1 MARGAAIRVRGVGI
15 DRVRRDMIALA
26 DATKAARRGV
36 NVFRRDLLSV
46 AAGVGLV
53 GSSTV
58 AIRSALRLLGAAFQ
72 TASEESVELTGQM
85 RALKNA
91 AGNFLSELGRVMTE
105 GDMGETVFGTLQ
117 QTMALLTEV
126 MVDSKESIQDFVQNG
141 LIFLVD
147 GFAATATAIGLIAN
161 SARGLQMV
169 FQGLGI
175 IVNGLMILIRKSI
188 EITLSG
194 VLQMLSPIA
203 HRVIESIEMIRQRF
217 REAGADMAVVDE
229 ELGGFEQFAE
239 GILRMQDGIED
250 DLGEDV
256 WAEFSVAV
264 EKAEAKINNLANS
277 VLDTNRR
284 IKRLQEDSRLLKQA
298 IQEGTIEAETAG
310 AVIEDYAEHL
320 GNARI
325 AAIDTGNALRGLAR
339 AVTATISAA
348 SKDEIREAIE
358 AKIALEEVL
367 AEKRRAGYLLDAQL
381 FDQEQAKERA
391 RIAALIKRREM
402 MSAIGETAISVSQS
416 VVDSIGLE
424 GKAYRRAT
432 GALLVAEGTRQ
443 FVTAMGYLATTGKQ
457 AQGLALLAASAKTFA
472 AARNLGASGG
482 RGGGGAGG
490 GGGGVAFTQDITFVG
505 STAGQDTRAIA
516 DSIRRAT
523 RDGIMQAQGAQ

>member
-1 MARGAAIRVRGVGI
+1 MARGAAIRVRSVGI

-72 TASEESVELTGQM
+72 TASEESVELNGQM
-85 RALKNA
+85 RALKNE
-91 AGNFLSELGRVMTE
+91 AGEFLSQLGRVMTE

-117 QTMALLTEV
+117 QTMGLVTQAML
-126 MVDSKESIQDFVQNG
+126 DSKEAIQGFVQNS
-141 LIFLVD
+141 LIFLID

-169 FQGLGI
+169 FHGLGM
-175 IVNGLMILIRKSI
+175 IVNGLMILIRKAI
-188 EITLSG
+188 ELTFKGITE
-194 VLQMLSPIA
+194 MLSPLAARIIEDIG
-203 HRVIESIEMIRQRF
+203 VIRRIF
-217 REAGADMAVVDE
+217 REAGADVSVVDE
-229 ELGGFEQFAE
+229 ELGGFERFAH
-239 GILRMQDGIED
+239 GILTLRAGLEED
-250 DLGEDV
+250 LETDLWD
-256 WAEFSVAV
+256 EFSVSV
-264 EKAEAKINNLANS
+264 DEAEGKINNLANA
-277 VLDTNRR
+277 VLDTNRDL
-284 IKRLQEDSRLLKQA
+284 KRLRETARGLKEA
-298 IQEGTIEAETAG
+298 VISGTIEAETAG

-325 AAIDTGNALRGLAR
+325 AAIDTGNALRDLSR
-339 AVTATISAA
+339 EITAAHSAT
-348 SKDEIREAIE
+348 SKAEIREAIE
-358 AKIALEEVL
+358 VQIELQ
-367 AEKRRAGYLLDAQL
+367 EKLTEQRRAGYLLEAQL
-381 FDQEQAKERA
+381 FDEEQAKERA

-472 AARNLGASGG
+472 AAKNLGASGG